1 VLLVS
6 VNSARDGWHIIG
18 AFVDHDPDLEV
29 VIVSFRAWP
38 LLRRCLQSLAEHL
51 APVVKTRVHVV
62 DNASGDGTPDAVA
75 QNFSTVTLHRRESND
90 GFAVAN
96 NSVLGSVEAPFVLV
110 LNPDTELL
118 PGAVEHLLDVMASDD
133 RIGVLGCRL
142 VQLDGSFDHAA
153 KRSFPRP
160 LDAVE
165 YFLRRRG
172 GGARYLAPHVGE
184 NEMGRVDAVNGAF
197 MLIRTAAMRQ
207 VGLFDE
213 AYWMYGEDL
222 DWCKRFANMGW
233 DVVYDG
239 RVSVV
244 HLKGGTSGGARSW
257 KLNWHFH
264 KSMAI
269 FYRTHSSGK
278 NLAVDGAVYLGII
291 LRWITAVLQSTISR
305 ALHRRAGRR

>member
-1 VLLVS
+1 
-6 VNSARDGWHIIG
+6 
-18 AFVDHDPDLEV
+18 
-29 VIVSFRAWP
+29 
-38 LLRRCLQSLAEHL
+38 
-51 APVVKTRVHVV
+51 
-62 DNASGDGTPDAVA
+62 
-75 QNFSTVTLHRRESND
+75 
-90 GFAVAN
+90 
-96 NSVLGSVEAPFVLV
+96 
-110 LNPDTELL
+110 
-118 PGAVEHLLDVMASDD
+118 
-133 RIGVLGCRL
+133 
-142 VQLDGSFDHAA
+142 
-153 KRSFPRP
+153 
-160 LDAVE
+160 
-165 YFLRRRG
+165 
-172 GGARYLAPHVGE
+172 
-184 NEMGRVDAVNGAF
+184 MGRVDAVNGAF